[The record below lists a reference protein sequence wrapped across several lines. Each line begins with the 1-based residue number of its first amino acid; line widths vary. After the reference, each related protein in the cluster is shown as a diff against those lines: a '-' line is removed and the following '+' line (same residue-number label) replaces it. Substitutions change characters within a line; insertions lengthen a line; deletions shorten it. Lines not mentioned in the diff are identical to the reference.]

1 MSVNKNNN
9 KKKVI
14 IKDNIDI
21 VIIKNGWLQ
30 TNNETE
36 RSWTTTS
43 NKRKALTKEISKINK
58 KTKKVNSDLLQI
70 ESI

>member
-43 NKRKALTKEISKINK
+43 NKKRYQK
-58 KTKKVNSDLLQI
+58 
-70 ESI
+70 